1 MVNLG
6 VGEGWFLFRA
16 PQPLIIVMHQSY
28 ERDER
33 RHARGRVLDT
43 TWLLNPLPW
52 PGNGNHPETP
62 LSRLT
67 PNVGENHPYF
77 MPGTPPQHAC
87 ATLLG

>member
-1 MVNLG
+1 MSDITPSSALG
-6 VGEGWFLFRA
+6 FR
-16 PQPLIIVMHQSY
+16 V
-28 ERDER
+28 
-33 RHARGRVLDT
+33 
-43 TWLLNPLPW
+43 NPLPW